1 MICCSNQTLAVL
13 FCRVVSLCMSPI
25 DDTVISGSLDKTIRL
40 WDLRSPNCHVSELP
54 VLVTAFSIVDQEKV
68 GSEYPSMDGKTG
80 FICRNSLRTKN
91 TVTPGFLMKR
101 YNNFL
106 QPLYMSCVFR

>member
-54 VLVTAFSIVDQEKV
+54 VLETAFSIVYQERV
-68 GSEYPSMDGKTG
+68 GSEYPSMDGKLG
-80 FICRNSLRTKN
+80 S
-91 TVTPGFLMKR
+91 FLEILSEKKHSHTWFFDETL
-101 YNNFL
+101 NNFI
-106 QPLYMSCVFR
+106 PAFIYAMRF

>member
-1 MICCSNQTLAVL
+1 
-13 FCRVVSLCMSPI
+13 MSPI

-54 VLVTAFSIVDQEKV
+54 VLETAFSIVYQERV

-80 FICRNSLRTKN
+80 FISRNSLRTKN
-91 TVTPGFLMKR
+91 TVTPGFFGL
-101 YNNFL
+101 YICHAFL
-106 QPLYMSCVFR
+106 DRQIDSLFPVSNKIVSAMFCGKICRIE

>member
-1 MICCSNQTLAVL
+1 
-13 FCRVVSLCMSPI
+13 MSPI

-68 GSEYPSMDGKTG
+68 GSEYPSMDRKFPQRKKHRHTW
-80 FICRNSLRTKN
+80 FFDETTTFSSLYICHAFLDRQIDSLFPVSNKIVSAMFCSKICRIE
-91 TVTPGFLMKR
+91 
-101 YNNFL
+101 
-106 QPLYMSCVFR
+106 